1 MSISRPPP
9 PKKEKSGLGCV
20 GCGCLI
26 LLVILLVGVGLVG
39 GAGYFGYK
47 QVYAITSEAPATFP
61 AASGNDDV
69 FAGAEKKIDA
79 FNQLVSTG
87 NPGSLTLSADEIN
100 AILYHN
106 IQASPKAQEFHPRF
120 LVRLNGEEAQLQGS
134 AQLDAVPTG
143 LFKGRYLNFD
153 VTSGITFN
161 SDTKFIDFQFHQLQ
175 LGLINVPESS
185 FPAMQANFSQSMNQ
199 KLREDKAIWNVLQ
212 VAKTVA
218 IRDGQFVVETK

>member
-1 MSISRPPP
+1 MTISRPAP
-9 PKKEKSGLGCV
+9 PKKEKSGLSCFS
-20 GCGCLI
+20 CGCLI
-26 LLVILLVGVGLVG
+26 VIVLFLLLVGLVG

-61 AASGNDDV
+61 AASGNDDLL
-69 FAGAEKKIDA
+69 ASAEKKIDA

-87 NPGSLTLSADEIN
+87 NPASLTLSADEIN

-106 IQASPKAQEFHPRF
+106 MQTSPKAQEFHPRF
-120 LVRLNGEEAQLQGS
+120 LVTLNGEEAQLQGT
-134 AQLDAVPTG
+134 AELDAVPTG

-161 SDTKFIDFQFHQLQ
+161 ADTKFIDFQFHQLQ

-185 FPAMQANFSQSMNQ
+185 FPAMQANFSQSINQ
-199 KLREDKAIWNVLQ
+199 RLRDNKDIWNVLQ

-218 IRDGQFVVETK
+218 IRNGQFVVETK